1 MKIKK
6 KKVLIK
12 INGRNTKLNLSK
24 NQTSYLKE
32 KFNISNIEDLD
43 DTIVKLLKEKL
54 MTIKDVRQTGKK
66 HYKLWDILM
75 YVILASFSNE

>member
-24 NQTSYLKE
+24 NQTSYLGNFQK
-32 KFNISNIEDLD
+32 
-43 DTIVKLLKEKL
+43 
-54 MTIKDVRQTGKK
+54 
-66 HYKLWDILM
+66 
-75 YVILASFSNE
+75 